1 MNSIRSAPELY
12 AHAMAIEQ
20 EAAERYAELAERMS
34 DQGNEAVAEIFG
46 RLAQMEAEHLEALRL
61 RTQDVALPQLAAGQ
75 YNWLQ
80 EGLPETAA
88 RELIFRLMTP
98 RRALAIA
105 LAAENRAQAFFEQAF
120 MTADDPALRAWAREV
135 MSKKVISIDEHDR
148 ISREKAQK
156 ILDRLAERAR
166 EAGVESDSDYA
177 QSDHPFQ
184 AIIRA
189 AEQHCCDLI
198 LMASH
203 GRHGLAALVYGSE

>member
-1 MNSIRSAPELY
+1 MKSIRSAPELY

-80 EGLPETAA
+80 EGPPETAA

-120 MTADDPALRAWAREV
+120 MTADDPALRALARE
-135 MSKKVISIDEHDR
+135 M
-148 ISREKAQK
+148 
-156 ILDRLAERAR
+156 
-166 EAGVESDSDYA
+166 
-177 QSDHPFQ
+177 
-184 AIIRA
+184 A
-189 AEQHCCDLI
+189 AEESEHMVMVERLLEETPESSLDSQLI
-198 LMASH
+198 FAK
-203 GRHGLAALVYGSE
+203 EP